1 MSDLVVKR
9 LPAESGISGWEA
21 ISKRCFPVRTLDGD
35 IKADWLIIGG
45 GFAGLSAARRLAQL
59 RPGDRIVLLE
69 AGEVA
74 KGPAGRN
81 SG

>member
-21 ISKRCFPVRTLDGD
+21 ISRRCFPVRTLDGD

-45 GFAGLSAARRLAQL
+45 GFA
-59 RPGDRIVLLE
+59 
-69 AGEVA
+69 
-74 KGPAGRN
+74 
-81 SG
+81 